1 MWGLG
6 ILYLSEKHQE
16 RTRQL
21 VVASGNASRAMT
33 HYTTITSYMLQF
45 KGHANQTL
53 ISLNSWPYKLTF
65 GQYIDMT
72 PFLSS
77 HGPPFCCKIS
87 SKLSSKSQSICRRKL
102 GTTLSF
108 VGDGFSREVMFP
120 PTSCSQRQCISEFHQ
135 HNASTTRQGYLCL
148 IYLIVACFVRESPAR
163 LAGTFSSGWANF
175 VRRAVQAFSLGWGF
189 RYGRSIARSVL

>member
-1 MWGLG
+1 MG

-45 KGHANQTL
+45 K
-53 ISLNSWPYKLTF
+53 
-65 GQYIDMT
+65 DMT

-175 VRRAVQAFSLGWGF
+175 VRRAVQAFSLG
-189 RYGRSIARSVL
+189 